1 MSSVQPVSYGEF
13 KRGLD
18 KLVGLPVSKEV
29 FFSQIGNELMWNL
42 NYYMNLN
49 FRALSSP
56 DLSNEPSSD
65 ERRLKEIARVLI
77 EYVNLITAHYNAR
90 LGQHQKTMSDTV
102 SLGKICTEMAAML
115 SKQESQLEDKV
126 AENAIL
132 VTKIAE
138 LKDQIRV
145 LNSIVKTQKNAIDE
159 IHSESATAL
168 AQLLDANNKIKDQD
182 FQIEQCEVQMDAGDQ
197 IRYGL
202 EHEVDDLHNEIEVLQ
217 NTVTNMK
224 RKHQDKNEDGSPSDV
239 AEFEAF
245 YSNKSPRLDEP
256 CDVLGLAYSSGDSEE
271 SGGHEESE
279 ESEESKEPED
289 DTSNHCDGL
298 PPTSTEADQPNVD
311 KSMVETA
318 LLIPGTQALPMNII

>member
-1 MSSVQPVSYGEF
+1 MSSFQPVSYGEF
-13 KRGLD
+13 KRDLL
-18 KLVGLPVSKEV
+18 KLVGLTVSKEV
-29 FFSQIGNELMWNL
+29 FSSQIGNELMWNL

-77 EYVNLITAHYNAR
+77 EYVNMITAHYHTR

-132 VTKIAE
+132 VTKISE
-138 LKDQIRV
+138 LKDQIRL

-182 FQIEQCEVQMDAGDQ
+182 FQIDQLEDQINSGDQ
-197 IRYGL
+197 IKFDM
-202 EHEVDDLHNEIEVLQ
+202 EHQLDNLHNEIQLLQ
-217 NTVTNMK
+217 NTMTNMK

-245 YSNKSPRLDEP
+245 YSNKSPRLD
-256 CDVLGLAYSSGDSEE
+256 DALGLGYSSPE
-271 SGGHEESE
+271 STLGESE
-279 ESEESKEPED
+279 ESEGPEESEEEKESED
-289 DTSNHCDGL
+289 DTPCFDQEL

-311 KSMVETA
+311 KSKAESA
-318 LLIPGTQALPMNII
+318 LPIPGTQELPMNLN

>member
-13 KRGLD
+13 RRGLD

-29 FFSQIGNELMWNL
+29 FCSQIGTGLMWDL
-42 NYYMNLN
+42 NYYMRLN
-49 FRALSSP
+49 FRAISSS
-56 DLSNEPSSD
+56 DSSDEPSSD

-77 EYVNLITAHYNAR
+77 EYVNMITAHYHTR

-138 LKDQIRV
+138 LKDQMRL
-145 LNSIVKTQKNAIDE
+145 LNSIVKSQKNAIDE
-159 IHSESATAL
+159 LHSESATAL

-182 FQIEQCEVQMDAGDQ
+182 FQIGQLEDQINSGDQ
-197 IRYGL
+197 IKFDM
-202 EHEVDDLHNEIEVLQ
+202 EHQLDNLHNEIQLLQ
-217 NTVTNMK
+217 NTMTNMK

-239 AEFEAF
+239 TEFEAF
-245 YSNKSPRLDEP
+245 YTNKSPRRDEP

-279 ESEESKEPED
+279 ESEESEEPED
-289 DTSNHCDGL
+289 DTSNRCDGL